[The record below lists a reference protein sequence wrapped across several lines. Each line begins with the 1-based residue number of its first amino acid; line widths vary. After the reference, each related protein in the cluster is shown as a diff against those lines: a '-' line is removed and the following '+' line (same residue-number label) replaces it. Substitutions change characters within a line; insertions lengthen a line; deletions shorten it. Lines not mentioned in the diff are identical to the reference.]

1 MKFEIYRDVA
11 DEYRWRL
18 RADNHKIIAHGESYK
33 NKQDCLHCID
43 LVRDLGEETPVED
56 LTK

>member
-33 NKQDCLHCID
+33 NRQDCLACID
-43 LVRDLGEETPVED
+43 LIRNLPSDTPVKD
-56 LTK
+56 LT